1 MKGGKHMK
9 DFILRNKKKIIIA
22 IIIMAVIG
30 AFLPEDKLKESKDS
44 LQEKNSQIEKRI
56 EEQVSTIKEESTN
69 PQSENKVEQN
79 NSQPTPSPTPVEEK
93 EWQLVKEYSGDGDT
107 DQTTANFTI
116 TGSEW
121 RVRWWYIQDIPNS
134 TSIFGGNIYTKDR
147 KRVGSWTGTEPSKTA
162 TDFRETYVKTGL
174 GEYYLKIVGGNTSAW
189 EVDVEE
195 LK

>member
-1 MKGGKHMK
+1 MKGGENMK
-9 DFILRNKKKIIIA
+9 KIFKIAGIVLGGFVLLAIIIA
-22 IIIMAVIG
+22 AIPG
-30 AFLPEDKLKESKDS
+30 GDKKLEETNKNLKETNQQ
-44 LQEKNSQIEKRI
+44 LQEQ
-56 EEQVSTIKEESTN
+56 IKEKVESTN
-69 PQSENKVEQN
+69 NQP
-79 NSQPTPSPTPVEEK
+79 QPTKEPEKAK